1 MKIDTKKLKLAK
13 LKYFDE
19 ERNGAEVSD
28 INAYAFLAEVDG
40 KYVNFF
46 EPFSDEELLV
56 FKRSI
61 YPNVTMDGEEYGNKL
76 IQVSG
81 TARDG
86 KCFIIENVD
95 VSKLLGK
102 SEISDEELSDYICR
116 SSMFFIDRVELLKRK
131 KHGSLMRKSVINKR
145 IAEDIQMMD
154 EVDEYFDSHLEAK
167 KLRKIV

>member
-1 MKIDTKKLKLAK
+1 MKISTKKLKLAK

-28 INAYAFLAEVDG
+28 INAYAFLANVDG

-46 EPFSDEELLV
+46 EPFSEEELLV

-61 YPNVTMDGEEYGNKL
+61 YPNVTMDGEYYGNKL

-81 TARDG
+81 DARDG

-102 SEISDEELSDYICR
+102 SIISDEELSDYVCS
-116 SSMFFIDRVELLKRK
+116 SSMFFIDRAELLKRK
-131 KHGSLMRKSVINKR
+131 KNRTLIRKSFINKR
-145 IAEDIQMMD
+145 IAEDLQLMD
-154 EVDEYFDSHLEAK
+154 EVDEYFDSRLKTK
-167 KLRKIV
+167 KLCKII